1 MWYIYITEYYAAI
14 KKNEIIP
21 SAAIWMDLEIVIMSE
36 VSQRKETSH
45 GIHYMQNLKR
55 HDTNKHISKTDR
67 FSVRE
72 QTYVCWGK
80 PRRKG

>member
-1 MWYIYITEYYAAI
+1 MWYIHITEYYTAI
-14 KKNEIIP
+14 KKNKITP
-21 SAAIWMDLEIVIMSE
+21 FAAIWMDLEIVIMSE

-45 GIHYMQNLKR
+45 GIRYMQNLKR
-55 HDTNKHISKTDR
+55 PDTNKHISKTDR
-67 FSVRE
+67 FRVRE